1 MCVEAAIFCVFLS
14 IAQPLSS
21 TDLLTQEACAEGVG
35 PASRASARD
44 SALTVLVA
52 QTVAHEAGTSDLA
65 IFQPIIDNAPQYGQR
80 THIVSVTTEDNMT
93 CTEVQTSL
101 NVNALREDM
110 ASLIMSRARIM
121 PKVLLLLREET
132 GPGEPVPITQQG
144 PAEAQ
149 LVEIVRAA
157 GLNIIAP
164 DRTRRLYTEAELHE
178 RVGGDADVLTRFGTE
193 NVADVVIV
201 GTLGLHTE
209 AQGRNALA
217 YRVTLHLQVVRA
229 AYGREPVLIEQT
241 AEIFSTESENAFD
254 RAIKDAFE
262 AVKPRV
268 LQALLLAGYGASQS
282 GGVVLTIEPL
292 HDVERTGELVEAL
305 SSVPGVSD
313 LEVLLMKPE
322 LARFRFS
329 FTGQMLELV
338 HRLSSHPFP
347 DYRLATQRVVGTDM
361 RFVLEEFGE
370 NKSAGEAAETPP
382 AP

>member
-1 MCVEAAIFCVFLS
+1 MGIEAAIFCVLLV
-14 IAQPLSS
+14 IGQPLPP
-21 TDLLTQEACAEGVG
+21 DVLTQQACAEGVG
-35 PASRASARD
+35 PASRAAARD

-65 IFQPIIDNAPQYGQR
+65 IFQPIIDNAPQYGQQTR
-80 THIVSVTTEDNMT
+80 IVSVTTEDNMT

-101 NVNALREDM
+101 NAGALREDM
-110 ASLIMSRARIM
+110 ASLIMSRSRIM
-121 PKVLLLLREET
+121 PKVLLLLREQT
-132 GPGEPVPITQQG
+132 GPDEVVPITRQG
-144 PAEAQ
+144 SAEAQ
-149 LVEIVRAA
+149 LVEILRSA
-157 GLNIIAP
+157 GLNVIAS
-164 DRTRRLYTEAELHE
+164 DRARRLYTEEELDE
-178 RVGGDADVLTRFGTE
+178 RVDGDSSVVTRFGTE
-193 NVADVVIV
+193 NVADVVVV
-201 GTLGLHTE
+201 GTLELHSE
-209 AQGRNALA
+209 AQGRNAMA
-217 YRVTLHLQVVRA
+217 YIVNLNLRVVRA
-229 AYGREPVLIEQT
+229 AYGREPVLIEQR

-254 RAIKDAFE
+254 RAIKDVFE
-262 AVKPRV
+262 AVKPRM

-305 SSVPGVSD
+305 SSAPGVSD

-338 HRLSSHPFP
+338 HRLTSYPFP
-347 DYRLATQRVVGTDM
+347 DYRLMTQRVIGTDM

-370 NKSAGEAAETPP
+370 NNSAGEAAEAPP